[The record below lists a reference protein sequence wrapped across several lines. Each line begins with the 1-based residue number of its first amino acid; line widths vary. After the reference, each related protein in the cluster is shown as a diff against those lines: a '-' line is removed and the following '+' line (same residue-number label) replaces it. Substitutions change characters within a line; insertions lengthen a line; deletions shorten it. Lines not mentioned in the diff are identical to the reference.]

1 VEKIIVIL
9 LALFGIKHFI
19 CDFVLQN
26 NKMLKDKGTYG
37 APGGLSHAATHALG
51 TLIVLFI
58 ALPWNIGAHIAAVAL
73 AVADGI
79 IHYHIDWIK
88 TNIAKPYTPK
98 DQEFWILLGA
108 DQGLHYL
115 TYIGIIAILVLL

>member
-1 VEKIIVIL
+1 MKIIIIL

-26 NKMLKDKGTYG
+26 SKMLKDKGIYG
-37 APGGLSHAATHALG
+37 APGGLGHAATHAIG

-58 ALPWNIGAHIAAVAL
+58 ALPWSVNSHAVAVIL
-73 AVADGI
+73 AGVDGI

-88 TNIAKPYTPK
+88 TNMTKGYTPADK
-98 DQEFWILLGA
+98 EFWILLGA

>member
-1 VEKIIVIL
+1 VKIIIIL

-26 NKMLKDKGTYG
+26 SKMLKDKGTYG
-37 APGGLSHAATHALG
+37 APGGLAHAGTHVIG
-51 TLIVLFI
+51 TLIVLVI
-58 ALPWNIGAHIAAVAL
+58 ALPWSLDAHLVAIIL
-73 AVADGI
+73 AIFDGI

-88 TNIAKPYTPK
+88 TNMTKPYTPA
-98 DQEFWILLGA
+98 DREFWILLGA

-115 TYIGIIAILVLL
+115 TYVGIIAILVLL